1 MITIID
7 NKEPL
12 VDITSICQ
20 GLKINLEASRLKHEK
35 SLYLRYTVAKMLR
48 EAQIM
53 LPKGLTFC
61 INDAYRPFTI
71 QQKYFRQYYYKFQ
84 REYPNY
90 THKELH
96 QLTAQYVIDPDDIK
110 KAGHLTGAAVDLV
123 LCKNGKSLPMKNLS
137 LSFEKRSMTSIDQKN
152 DYINNNRV
160 LLNSVMTQVGFV
172 NYANEYW
179 HYSYGDYMWAESTN
193 NKTAIYGQI

>member
-1 MITIID
+1 MDLSSVCEKI
-7 NKEPL
+7 
-12 VDITSICQ
+12 
-20 GLKINLEASRLKHEK
+20 KINLEPSRLKTEK
-35 SLYLRYTVAKMLR
+35 SVFLRKTPAFMLASA
-48 EAQIM
+48 EKL
-53 LPKGLTFC
+53 LPDGIYFC
-61 INDAYRPFTI
+61 INDAFRPI
-71 QQKYFRQYYYKFQ
+71 SVQQKYFNQYMNKF
-84 REYPNY
+84 RKLYPEYDES
-90 THKELH
+90 KLRK
-96 QLTAQYVIDPDDIK
+96 LTAKFVIDPNDIQR
-110 KAGHLTGAAVDLV
+110 AGHLTGGAIDLV
-123 LCKNGKSLPMKNLS
+123 LAKNGKSLPMKSLS